1 MLLATLA
8 THSRVERL
16 NKLLDFIIATQTVI
30 KSNNLLDDEL
40 LFDYFIKNNSALVE
54 LVKPFSDRFETFS
67 DCFEEF
73 ASFKTN
79 NNEDV
84 VEFLIFVQSGEK
96 SAKSVNVDSM
106 LASVDNTL
114 WFKFKFPISGKR
126 TFIQDLFKLSVDLV
140 RVKVK
145 EDNILVAEEA
155 KLFFDDYIDG
165 FIVDSVKNDLTN
177 IKIIL
182 ALKKMI
188 NQLCGADNLICAKR
202 LPSNTT
208 VQEQIVFNG
217 SVAEPFAVKLL
228 SLID

>member
-8 THSRVERL
+8 TNSSTERL
-16 NKLLDFIIATQTVI
+16 NKLLDFIIAVQTII
-30 KSNNLLDDEL
+30 KSNNSLNDEL
-40 LFDYFIKNNSALVE
+40 LFDYFIKNNPTLVE
-54 LVKPFSDRFETFS
+54 LVKPFSDRFEAFS

-73 ASFKTN
+73 AFFKTN

-96 SAKSVNVDSM
+96 SAKLVDVDSM
-106 LASVDNTL
+106 LATVDDSL

-126 TFIQDLFKLSVDLV
+126 IFTQELFKLSVDVV
-140 RVKVK
+140 RVKTQ
-145 EDNILVAEEA
+145 EDNTLVAEEA

-165 FIVDSVKNDLTN
+165 FILDSVKNDLTN

-202 LPSNTT
+202 LPPNTT
-208 VQEQIVFNG
+208 VQEKIFFNG
-217 SVAEPFAVKLL
+217 SVAKPFAVKLL